1 MCEGD
6 PTSSRRCGTWPPRI
20 GPLTQP
26 PTFAVS
32 PLGTENRV
40 LAHPRNCP
48 RLSWAL
54 AAQWGDFPLSRRD
67 SKGADAD
74 FGLGN
79 AGGGV
84 R

>member
-1 MCEGD
+1 MWPYFAPKPLRGGASKGWKVKMCEGG
-6 PTSSRRCGTWPPRI
+6 PTSSRDCGTWPPRI

-48 RLSWAL
+48 RPFELVI
-54 AAQWGDFPLSRRD
+54 P
-67 SKGADAD
+67 
-74 FGLGN
+74 
-79 AGGGV
+79 
-84 R
+84 